1 MTGRTLWS
9 IAVFMILSLA
19 LVVTGANFSK
29 HQDVL
34 QSMEQQQEEEQMQKT
49 ATTWVSEGLTHTVT
63 TPRLEGEA
71 VPAWAA
77 RHKEAVDGFKAAFP
91 VDPPA
96 GG

>member
-1 MTGRTLWS
+1 MKV
-9 IAVFMILSLA
+9 AVRNVLLFAVVSLA

-34 QSMEQQQEEEQMQKT
+34 TSIEQQQEEEQMQKQT
-49 ATTWVSEGLTHTVT
+49 STWVSEGITHTLT
-63 TPRLEGEA
+63 TPRLEGED
-71 VPAWAA
+71 PAAWVA
-77 RHKEAVDGFKAAFP
+77 RHKEALDAMKAAFP

>member
-1 MTGRTLWS
+1 MQSVWKNVLLFT
-9 IAVFMILSLA
+9 VVSLA

-34 QSMEQQQEEEQMQKT
+34 TNIETQQEEEQMQKAT
-49 ATTWVSEGLTHTVT
+49 TTWVSEGATQTIT

-71 VPAWAA
+71 VAAWGA
-77 RHKEAVDGFKAAFP
+77 RHKEAVDTFKALFP
-91 VDPPA
+91 MDPPA